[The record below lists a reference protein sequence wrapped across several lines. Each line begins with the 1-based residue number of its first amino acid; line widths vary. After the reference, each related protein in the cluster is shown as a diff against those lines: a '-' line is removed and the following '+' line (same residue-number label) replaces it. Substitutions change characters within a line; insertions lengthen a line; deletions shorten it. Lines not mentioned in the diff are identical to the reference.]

1 MNHRPLLAALAFAA
15 ATAHVSFTAAATNV
29 AGATFDDT
37 ASVAGQTLVINGAG
51 VRTRLLF
58 KVYAMG
64 LYVPQRT
71 NDAGTLQ
78 SQRGSKRIRIV
89 TLRDLSA
96 EQFVEALVDGLKKN
110 HTAETL
116 AALEPA
122 ISAFRKGMLEI
133 KDAPANTEVLIE
145 SWNGITHL
153 TVAGKRRGEGIANE
167 RLFPALLRIW
177 IGDVPADAELKQ
189 NLLGKPS

>member
-15 ATAHVSFTAAATNV
+15 TTAHASFAAAATNV
-29 AGATFDDT
+29 AGVTFEDT
-37 ASVAGQTLVINGAG
+37 ASVAGQTLVLNGAG

-64 LYVPQRT
+64 LYVPQRA

-78 SQRGSKRIRIV
+78 SQVGSKRIRIV

-96 EQFVEALVDGLKKN
+96 EQFLEALVEGLKKN
-110 HTAETL
+110 HTAEAL
-116 AALEPA
+116 AALETA
-122 ISAFRKGMLEI
+122 LGAFRKGMLEI

-145 SWNGITHL
+145 SWNGATRL
-153 TVAGKRRGEGIANE
+153 TVAGKRRGEDIADE
-167 RLFPALLRIW
+167 RFFPALLRIW

-189 NLLGKPS
+189 HLLGKPS

>member
-15 ATAHVSFTAAATNV
+15 ATAHVSFAAAATNV
-29 AGATFDDT
+29 AGMTFDDT
-37 ASVAGQTLVINGAG
+37 LNVAGQTLVLNGTG
-51 VRTRLLF
+51 VRTRLLS

-64 LYVPQRT
+64 LHVSQRA

-78 SQRGSKRIRIV
+78 NHAGSERIRIV

-96 EQFVEALVDGLKKN
+96 EQFVEGLKKN
-110 HTAETL
+110 HTAEAL

-122 ISAFRKGMLEI
+122 LGAFRKGMLEI

-145 SWNGITHL
+145 SWNGITRL
-153 TVAGKRRGEGIANE
+153 TVAGKRRGEDIADE
-167 RLFPALLRIW
+167 RFFPALLHIW
-177 IGDVPADAELKQ
+177 IGDVPADAKLKQ